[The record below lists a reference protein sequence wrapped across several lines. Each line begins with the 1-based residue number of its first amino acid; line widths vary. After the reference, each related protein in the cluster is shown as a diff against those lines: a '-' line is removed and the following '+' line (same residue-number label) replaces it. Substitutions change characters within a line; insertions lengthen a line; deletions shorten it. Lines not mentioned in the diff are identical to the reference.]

1 MKNKMTFFGAIERNI
16 WGDKINANPYF
27 ATLSILAVMLAGAV
41 AGGGRLFYEW
51 FRWDMAMN
59 NVAMAAL
66 IVWIWGYN
74 VAESI
79 IAAEDWKVAL
89 GRSLLLLPVLIL
101 AFVFGAVASV
111 VVICLVILWLAL
123 MFISYALT
131 SSGGRSG
138 SRSGGSSSDDD
149 PSIELSTGRKVSG
162 TFAGDDFHGSD
173 GKTYKRTGWG
183 SSDWEKE

>member
-1 MKNKMTFFGAIERNI
+1 MTFFGALERKI

-41 AGGGRLFYEW
+41 SGGGRLLYEW
-51 FRWDMAMN
+51 FGWDMAMN

-66 IVWIWGYN
+66 IVWVWGYD

-79 IAAEDWKVAL
+79 VAAEDWKAAL

-101 AFVFGAVASV
+101 AFMFGAVASV
-111 VVICLVILWLAL
+111 MVICLVILWLAL
-123 MFISYALT
+123 MFISHALT

-138 SRSGGSSSDDD
+138 SRSGRSSSDDD
-149 PSIELSTGRKVSG
+149 GSSIELSPGRKVSG
-162 TFAGDDFHGSD
+162 TFVGDDFHAAG
-173 GKTYKRTGWG
+173 GKIYKRTGWG
-183 SSDWEKE
+183 AYDWEAKD

>member
-1 MKNKMTFFGAIERNI
+1 MTFFGALERKI

-41 AGGGRLFYEW
+41 SGGGRLFYEW
-51 FRWDMAMN
+51 FGWDMAMN

-66 IVWIWGYN
+66 IVWVWGYD

-79 IAAEDWKVAL
+79 VAAEDWKAAL

-123 MFISYALT
+123 MFISHALS
-131 SSGGRSG
+131 SSGGRSKKRSADG
-138 SRSGGSSSDDD
+138 SGPEQYGYDENGLQVVIRNEGGGYGRDDYGRRWKNEGGSKWSKD
-149 PSIELSTGRKVSG
+149 E
-162 TFAGDDFHGSD
+162 
-173 GKTYKRTGWG
+173 
-183 SSDWEKE
+183 